1 MHDEPI
7 CTGPDGGLFFKKKLV
22 PHPSLSFSK
31 IKMCTFTPFKINVDF
46 FSESLILD
54 VTVLTRIV

>member
-1 MHDEPI
+1 MMNPYAQD
-7 CTGPDGGLFFKKKLV
+7 LMVVFFFKKKLV